1 MYIGLTNANPK
12 FLNKKLLLKKDLIV
26 SVYEG
31 SIVWDEENP
40 IEESVTLVYMPPHG
54 EWRVKESVD
63 EIVRRLKM
71 NLTQIK

>member
-1 MYIGLTNANPK
+1 MYIELTNANPK

-31 SIVWDEENP
+31 FVVWDDENP

-63 EIVRRLKM
+63 EIVRRLRM

>member
-1 MYIGLTNANPK
+1 MYIELTNANPK
-12 FLNKKLLLKKDLIV
+12 FAGKKLLIKKDLIV

-31 SIVWDEENP
+31 FIIWDNENP
-40 IEESVTLVYMPPHG
+40 IEETVTIVFVPPHG

-63 EIVRRLKM
+63 EIVRRLRM